1 MLLLIVK
8 GACSYES
15 LRTYNNTTYST
26 FKETCQACGLLGD
39 DKEWLHAFD
48 EASAWATQL
57 RQLFVTMLLY
67 CDITNEYMFFD
78 RVWKFL
84 ADDIQYNIQKALNC
98 LNYQMP
104 ENDLRNEL
112 LDRLAIL
119 FNKSGGNIHDF
130 NLPQKTNSIQ
140 QAGVNRLVEE
150 EMSYDIDHLLDE
162 SEVLISQLNA
172 QQFDAFTAI
181 VDNVLNSEPKFYFVS
196 GYGGTGKT
204 FLWNAIVSCLR
215 SQKKCSNCCFSPSWW
230 SYDTFVF
237 QDTV

>member
-1 MLLLIVK
+1 
-8 GACSYES
+8 
-15 LRTYNNTTYST
+15 
-26 FKETCQACGLLGD
+26 
-39 DKEWLHAFD
+39 
-48 EASAWATQL
+48 
-57 RQLFVTMLLY
+57 MLLY

-150 EMSYDIDHLLDE
+150 EMSYHIDHLLDE

-172 QQFDAFTAI
+172 QQFDAFTVI
-181 VDNVLNSEPKFYFVS
+181 IDSVLNNEPKFYFVS

-204 FLWNAIVSCLR
+204 FLWNASRSIFSFNSLTLDTQIIPLYHNTPSSSNEKSGDFSSLCFALSLGPSHLPVDLSESPEVSLIPLSSPWPRYSQR
-215 SQKKCSNCCFSPSWW
+215 S
-230 SYDTFVF
+230 
-237 QDTV
+237 